1 MRKVDFQPVN
11 HEEFDYVGNYFSFR
25 DALEALFGRKV
36 DLIEEKGLRNK
47 YLIANINRNKQMI
60 YG

>member
-1 MRKVDFQPVN
+1 MTSSTMLVIT
-11 HEEFDYVGNYFSFR
+11 S
-25 DALEALFGRKV
+25 ACAMLLFGRKV

-47 YLIANINRNKQMI
+47 YLIDNINRTKQLI